1 MSSRAK
7 VFEPESVG
15 DPDCGEGGGD
25 DHKALAVEGGPLRGL
40 IRVRS
45 HHRYIYYY
53 IFRAE
58 GGGEA
63 IRKKITIWSLKK
75 AFQMM
80 IAKMYNVFSVKS
92 CSQLMI

>member
-45 HHRYIYYY
+45 HHRYIIYYY
-53 IFRAE
+53 NNDLVIE
-58 GGGEA
+58 KG
-63 IRKKITIWSLKK
+63 ISNDSK
-75 AFQMM
+75 
-80 IAKMYNVFSVKS
+80 NV
-92 CSQLMI
+92 